1 MRAAFHQLRLDRLD
15 GLPGPL
21 SRGHEVRL
29 REDRQPVVPTGG
41 AAGQRVVI
49 LTGCGAEKPELQD
62 IADKEDYLQH
72 LGLGAAYDQLVVFG
86 DPTADLKAEWL
97 KANHADLLIDN
108 SKTNAKAAPCLV
120 LVPWQTK
127 VD

>member
-1 MRAAFHQLRLDRLD
+1 MLVAFDIDGTVDANPPIYLSLMQALR
-15 GLPGPL
+15 
-21 SRGHEVRL
+21 
-29 REDRQPVVPTGG
+29 